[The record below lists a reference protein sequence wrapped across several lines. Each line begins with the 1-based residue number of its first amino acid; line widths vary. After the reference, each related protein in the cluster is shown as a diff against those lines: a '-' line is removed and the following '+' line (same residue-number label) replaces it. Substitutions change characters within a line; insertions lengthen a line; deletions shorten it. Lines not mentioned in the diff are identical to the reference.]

1 VSLCFIIVIAEF
13 IDNVKYFFQKMTEKE
28 MGGFWVESW
37 LLGSKNQK
45 RTKQAD
51 YCELICQIAADAPHA
66 STIERCG

>member
-37 LLGSKNQK
+37 LVGSNTRKVRNRQ
-45 RTKQAD
+45 TT
-51 YCELICQIAADAPHA
+51 A
-66 STIERCG
+66 SLSAK